1 VAVLGGR
8 GGGALA
14 AFTLSRLAASGR
26 ARCLGFLNDVEP
38 VGTRIAGYPVLGPF
52 AAWRDLPAATQ
63 FVAPLHKAKQMAQR
77 AAIIRELGVPRG
89 RWATLIDPQALVA
102 DDVTCG
108 AGVLAAAGC
117 AIMCGARL
125 GDHVAARTG
134 AHVGHDSTIEDFV
147 MVGVNAVVCGY
158 ATVREG
164 AHIAPGA
171 LVREGLTIG
180 RYSVIGLGAVVIENV
195 PDGAIVAG
203 NPARVID
210 EDADSALLVGRG
222 SA

>member
-1 VAVLGGR
+1 
-8 GGGALA
+8 
-14 AFTLSRLAASGR
+14 
-26 ARCLGFLNDVEP
+26 
-38 VGTRIAGYPVLGPF
+38 
-52 AAWRDLPAATQ
+52 
-63 FVAPLHKAKQMAQR
+63 
-77 AAIIRELGVPRG
+77 
-89 RWATLIDPQALVA
+89 
-102 DDVTCG
+102 
-108 AGVLAAAGC
+108 
-117 AIMCGARL
+117 
-125 GDHVAARTG
+125 
-134 AHVGHDSTIEDFV
+134 

-171 LVREGLTIG
+171 VVREGLTIG

-210 EDADSALLVGRG
+210 TDIGLAMSRRG